1 MSNPPS
7 DPTVRV
13 DLHLHSHA
21 SDGYYEPAA
30 LVDFLSDAG
39 VSFAALTDHRSV
51 AGSDAFHTTAASR
64 GISGIS
70 GAELHVDVEGDEV
83 HLLAYGFDPD
93 HPAMADALNGTP
105 AAGRAISAVH
115 EAGGIVCLAH
125 PLNTPWRDGRL
136 EEAVESLAREGL
148 DGIEAYYQPYTDRQ
162 RERLVALADRL
173 GLLTSGGSDFHG
185 PQRADS
191 APLGVEIPAA
201 RWRRL
206 RAAIAGSAEN
216 GMYGCV
222 DRDVEVGSA
231 HLDAGRINWR
241 WLLARI
247 VLPSVLVIG
256 IFVGLIF
263 AVLIPTMEE
272 RLLERKREI
281 TTELTNSAWS
291 ILADYHRQVQEGRL
305 SLDEAQATAV
315 ERIRRM
321 RYGAEGLDYFWITDL
336 HPRMVMH
343 PYRSDLEGHDIG
355 DFTDPDGVR
364 PFVEF
369 VAAVQNGESGYVTY
383 VWQWQDDPE
392 RLEAK
397 ESYVRRFTPW
407 EWIIGTG
414 IYVDDVRREIRSI
427 TGRMIDASFLVLVVV
442 VGLLV
447 VVAYQS
453 LKVERR
459 RSAAERD
466 LRLSHE
472 RYRALVESAAGG
484 TLLLVDGRCTYAN
497 RTLLDAIGYG
507 ASELAFLDLHDLIT
521 SEDSEESGDQIACLA
536 AGSEVREPFEA
547 RLRHKNGQAV
557 PVLISATPVFYSGRQ
572 GLILSIQNLSRHRA
586 MQSQGQR
593 ERLIAQLQTSMLFLT
608 EPVRNSMT
616 DPLRCSLD
624 TPVSQVVRMMGRNN
638 SDAALVMGPSQELL
652 GIVTDADIRERVVAA
667 GFDPRQPVSRIM
679 SAPVV
684 TIGEHAPLFEA
695 SLLERERN
703 VDHLAV
709 VDAAGSLVGMVESSR
724 AVRPDRYSLVV
735 LTQQI
740 RSARSVDDLAE
751 CYRRLPG
758 LVVSLVES
766 GALPRNIC
774 HVTTAVSDAI
784 TRRVVA
790 LALERLGPP
799 PSAFCFVALGS
810 EAREEQT
817 LATDQDNALIY
828 RPVQVS
834 DAASDAA
841 SKDPAER
848 AAEYFVRLGT
858 EVCDDLNRIGY
869 RHCRGDAMARTPQW
883 NQPLETWKRYFT
895 EWIEEP
901 DGSAIAHCNVF
912 FDHRAV
918 AGDAGLL
925 RELQRHVREA
935 IACRPAV
942 LSFLA
947 LDTLHYKP
955 PLGAFGKILTGSGGE
970 APGTFNIKDAML
982 PIVNFA
988 RVFALRA
995 QLEQTNTF
1003 DRLDALAEIGEISEE
1018 SHRTVVQAYGA
1029 LMQLRYRRQADRVAD
1044 GLEPDNAIDPRSLT
1058 QLEISTVK
1066 HAFSQIQAIQKKVS
1080 YEFRGTG

>member
-1 MSNPPS
+1 MPH
-7 DPTVRV
+7 DADEPTVRV

-30 LVDFLSDAG
+30 LADFLSDAG
-39 VSFAALTDHRSV
+39 VTFASITDHRSV
-51 AGSDAFHTTAASR
+51 AGAATFHDAVASR
-64 GISGIS
+64 GISTVS
-70 GAELHVDVEGDEV
+70 GAELHVDVDGAEV
-83 HLLAYGFDPD
+83 HLLAYGFDPG
-93 HPAMADALNGTP
+93 HPAMADALVGTP
-105 AAGRAISAVH
+105 AAGRAIEAVH

-136 EEAVESLAREGL
+136 EQAVESLAAAGL

-162 RERLVALADRL
+162 RDRLVALADRL

-185 PQRADS
+185 PQRTDT
-191 APLGVEIPAA
+191 PQLGVDIPAS

-206 RAAIAGSAEN
+206 RTAIAGRAES

-222 DRDVEVGSA
+222 DRDVDVGSE
-231 HLDAGRINWR
+231 HFDAGRINWR

-247 VLPSVLVIG
+247 VLPSVMVIG

-291 ILADYHRQVQEGRL
+291 ILADYHRQVEEGRSPL
-305 SLDEAQATAV
+305 EEAQAAAV

-343 PYRSDLEGHDIG
+343 PYRSDLEGRDLS

-383 VWQWQDDPE
+383 VWQWQDDPD

-397 ESYVRRFTPW
+397 ESYVRRFSPW
-407 EWIIGTG
+407 GWIIGTG

-447 VVAYQS
+447 LVAYQS

-484 TLLLVDGRCTYAN
+484 TLLLVNGRCTYAN
-497 RTLLDAIGYG
+497 RTLLDALGYS
-507 ASELAFLDLHDLIT
+507 ASELAFLDLNDVIAT
-521 SEDSEESGDQIACLA
+521 DDAGEGGDQLACLA
-536 AGSEVREPFEA
+536 AGTEVPEPFEA
-547 RLRHKNGQAV
+547 KLLRKSGAAI
-557 PVLISATPVFYSGRQ
+557 PVLISATPVFYSGRR
-572 GLILSIQNLSRHRA
+572 GLILSMQDLTRHRA
-586 MQSQGQR
+586 IHSRTQR
-593 ERLIAQLQTSMLFLT
+593 ERLISQLQTSMLFLT
-608 EPVRNSMT
+608 EPVRNSMEE
-616 DPLRCSLD
+616 PLRCALD
-624 TPVSQVVRMMGRNN
+624 TPVSQVVRMMGRND
-638 SDAALVMGPSQELL
+638 SGAVLVMGPSAELL

-667 GFDPRQPVSRIM
+667 SLDPRQPVSRIM

-684 TIGEHAPLFEA
+684 TIAEHAPLFEA

-703 VDHLAV
+703 VDYLAV
-709 VDAAGSLVGMVESSR
+709 VGATGSLVGMVQSSR
-724 AVRPDRYSLVV
+724 AVRPDSYSLVV

-740 RSARSVDDLAE
+740 RRAGSVEELAE
-751 CYRRLPG
+751 CYRRLPP
-758 LVVSLVES
+758 LVVALVES
-766 GALPRNIC
+766 GALARNIC
-774 HVTTAVSDAI
+774 HVTTMVSDAI
-784 TRRVVA
+784 ARRVVA
-790 LALERLGPP
+790 LATERLGPP
-799 PSAFCFVALGS
+799 PCPFCVVALGS

-828 RPVQVS
+828 RDPNAS
-834 DAASDAA
+834 EDEIGGAAD
-841 SKDPAER
+841 
-848 AAEYFVRLGT
+848 YFLRLGT

-869 RHCRGDAMARTPQW
+869 HHCRGDAMAKNPRW
-883 NQPLETWKRYFT
+883 NQPLHTWKGYFD
-895 EWIEEP
+895 EWITEP

-912 FDHRAV
+912 FDQRAV
-918 AGDAGLL
+918 AGDSALL
-925 RELQRHVREA
+925 RDLQQHVREA
-935 IACRPAV
+935 IDCRPPV
-942 LSFLA
+942 LSYLA
-947 LDTLHYKP
+947 LDTLNYKP

-970 APGTFNIKDAML
+970 SPGTFNIKEAML

-1003 DRLDALAEIGEISEE
+1003 DRLDALAEIDELSEE
-1018 SHRTVVQAYGA
+1018 SHRAVVQAYGA
-1029 LMQLRYRRQADRVAD
+1029 LMQLRYRRQTDRVAD

-1058 QLEISTVK
+1058 ELEIGTVK

-1080 YEFRGTG
+1080 YAFRGAG

>member
-1 MSNPPS
+1 MPHEG
-7 DPTVRV
+7 DEPTVRV

-21 SDGYYEPAA
+21 SDGYYEPAELA
-30 LVDFLSDAG
+30 GFLSDAG
-39 VSFAALTDHRSV
+39 VTFAAITDHRSV
-51 AGSDAFHTTAASR
+51 AGGGAFQDAVASR
-64 GISGIS
+64 GISAVS
-70 GAELHVDVEGDEV
+70 GAELHVDIDGDEI
-83 HLLAYGFDPD
+83 HLLAYGFDPE
-93 HPAMADALNGTP
+93 HPAMADALVGTP
-105 AAGRAISAVH
+105 AAGRAIEAVH

-136 EEAVESLAREGL
+136 DQAVETLAAQGL
-148 DGIEAYYQPYTDRQ
+148 DGIEAYYQPYTNRQ
-162 RERLVALADRL
+162 RERLVVLADRL

-185 PQRADS
+185 PQRAETP
-191 APLGVEIPAA
+191 PLGVEIPAS

-206 RAAIAGSAEN
+206 RAAIAERAES

-222 DRDVEVGSA
+222 DREVEVGSA

-256 IFVGLIF
+256 VFVGLIF
-263 AVLIPTMEE
+263 AVLIPTMED

-291 ILADYHRQVQEGRL
+291 ILADYHRQVEEGRL
-305 SLDEAQATAV
+305 PLEEAQSTAV

-321 RYGAEGLDYFWITDL
+321 RYGAEALDYFWITDL

-343 PYRSDLEGHDIG
+343 PYRSDLEGHDLRN
-355 DFTDPDGVR
+355 FTDPDGVR

-383 VWQWQDDPE
+383 VWQWQDDPD

-397 ESYVRRFTPW
+397 ESYVRRFSPW
-407 EWIIGTG
+407 GWIIGTG

-484 TLLLVDGRCTYAN
+484 TLLLVNGRCTYAN
-497 RTLLDAIGYG
+497 RTLLDAIGYS

-521 SEDSEESGDQIACLA
+521 TDESGDGVDQIDCLA
-536 AGSEVREPFEA
+536 EGSEAREPFEA
-547 RLRHKNGQAV
+547 RLRHKNGQAI
-557 PVLISATPVFYSGRQ
+557 PVLVSATPVFYSGRQ
-572 GLILSIQNLSRHRA
+572 GLILSIQDLSRHRA
-586 MQSQGQR
+586 VQSQAQR
-593 ERLIAQLQTSMLFLT
+593 ERLISQLQTSMLFLT
-608 EPVRNSMT
+608 EPVRSSMEE
-616 DPLRCSLD
+616 PLRCTLE
-624 TPVSQVVRMMGRNN
+624 TPITQLVRMMGR
-638 SDAALVMGPSQELL
+638 SDAGAALVMGPSQELL
-652 GIVTDADIRERVVAA
+652 GIVTDSDIRERVVAA
-667 GFDPRQPVSRIM
+667 GLDPRQPVSRIM

-695 SLLERERN
+695 SLLERERQ
-703 VDHLAV
+703 VDRLAV
-709 VDAAGSLVGMVESSR
+709 VNAAGNLVGMVQSSK

-735 LTQQI
+735 LTGQI

-751 CYRRLPG
+751 CYRRLPA

-766 GALPRNIC
+766 GAHARNIC

-799 PSAFCFVALGS
+799 PCPFCFVALGS

-828 RPVQVS
+828 RDS
-834 DAASDAA
+834 WEFGET
-841 SKDPAER
+841 AEGVPG
-848 AAEYFVRLGT
+848 YFLRLGT

-869 RHCRGDAMARTPQW
+869 RYCRGDVMAKVARW
-883 NQPLETWKRYFT
+883 NQPLEVWKRSFD
-895 EWIEEP
+895 EWINEP

-918 AGDAGLL
+918 AGEAGLL
-925 RELQRHVREA
+925 RELQRHLRDA

-942 LSFLA
+942 LSYLA
-947 LDTLHYKP
+947 LDTLNYKP

-1003 DRLDALAEIGEISEE
+1003 DRLDALAEIDVIPEE
-1018 SHRTVVQAYGA
+1018 SHRAVVQAYGA

-1044 GLEPDNAIDPRSLT
+1044 GLDADNAIDPRSLT
-1058 QLEISTVK
+1058 ELEIGTVK

-1080 YEFRGTG
+1080 YEFRGAG